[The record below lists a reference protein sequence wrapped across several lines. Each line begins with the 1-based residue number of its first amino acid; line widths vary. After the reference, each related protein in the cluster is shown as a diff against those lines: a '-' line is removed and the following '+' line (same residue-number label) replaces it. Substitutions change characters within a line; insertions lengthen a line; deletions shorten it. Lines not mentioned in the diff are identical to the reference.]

1 MEKNIDIMERLCDL
15 ECTSITVSEIAGA
28 LKRDYFEVIPID
40 TIDKERF
47 VSNFKTMN
55 EFINVICEYSEKI
68 KESSY
73 GISTDYLR
81 EKNDIAKTPKASVTK
96 DPCGMSIEDLPYVV
110 DKFKTIN
117 TLVYDA
123 LERYF
128 YDLRGEE
135 KFVGCFNYIKADLE
149 ALHALCEQTSEILLK
164 IARNTEGVVLD
175 D

>member
-1 MEKNIDIMERLCDL
+1 
-15 ECTSITVSEIAGA
+15 
-28 LKRDYFEVIPID
+28 
-40 TIDKERF
+40 
-47 VSNFKTMN
+47 
-55 EFINVICEYSEKI
+55 
-68 KESSY
+68 
-73 GISTDYLR
+73 
-81 EKNDIAKTPKASVTK
+81 
-96 DPCGMSIEDLPYVV
+96 MSIEDLPYVV

-135 KFVGCFNYIKADLE
+135 KIVGCFNYIKADLE